1 MALQIFSIIRFKK
14 LKEKIKELEERPTT
28 TINNNNTINVYV
40 NNYENTSLEKI
51 TDKIYNKIIKDADE
65 VYQIIP
71 RMIREIHF
79 NPKIPENHNIC
90 LPNRNKNNK
99 HLQIHRNGHL
109 EIVDKNTEVDNLI
122 NDKETNISDWILEKG
137 KNYPEAQEKYNEYL
151 EQKYDEDTAKL
162 IKNEVELLLY
172 NGRHMIK
179 T

>member
-14 LKEKIKELEERPTT
+14 LKEKIKELEERPTTT

-137 KNYPEAQEKYNEYL
+137 FNC
-151 EQKYDEDTAKL
+151 
-162 IKNEVELLLY
+162 
-172 NGRHMIK
+172 
-179 T
+179 